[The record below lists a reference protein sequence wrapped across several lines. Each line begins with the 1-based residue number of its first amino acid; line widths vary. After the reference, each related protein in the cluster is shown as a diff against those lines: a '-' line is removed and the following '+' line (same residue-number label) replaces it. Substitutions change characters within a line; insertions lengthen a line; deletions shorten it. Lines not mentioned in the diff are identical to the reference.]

1 MVLKNNERN
10 VLDVDKKIWF
20 MAYNKA
26 TSVISGAADSDLTVI
41 AGSEFPMTLN
51 IKLSAKELERFEEDN
66 ALVYNDEYKV
76 YTLGEES
83 KNMLLLATNCKFV
96 SKNNDGSYTYS
107 ADSWK
112 WV

>member
-1 MVLKNNERN
+1 M
-10 VLDVDKKIWF
+10 DKKILF

-26 TSVISGAADSDLTVI
+26 TGVISGAADSDLTVI
-41 AGSEFPMTLN
+41 AGSEFPTALN
-51 IKLSAKELERFEEDN
+51 IKLPAKELERFEEDN
-66 ALVYNDEYKV
+66 ALFYNDEYKV
-76 YTLGEES
+76 YTLGEEP
-83 KNMLLLATNCKFV
+83 KNPLLLATNCQFV

>member
-1 MVLKNNERN
+1 M
-10 VLDVDKKIWF
+10 DKKILF
-20 MAYNKA
+20 MAYNQA
-26 TSVISGAADSDLTVI
+26 TATISGASDSDLTVI
-41 AGSEFPMTLN
+41 AGSEFSTALN
-51 IKLSAKELERFEEDN
+51 IKLPDKELDRFEEEN

-76 YTLGEES
+76 YTLGEEP
-83 KNMLLLATNCKFV
+83 KNPLLLATNCQFI